1 MLCTNSTPVKIL
13 DASIQTFDKDGE
25 NVQFGKLVYLDLE
38 THRISDF
45 TCDPLVVPKIC
56 ELGDNAV
63 VNAGQLVV
71 RLSKFRGATRA
82 KIVDLVG

>member
-1 MLCTNSTPVKIL
+1 MLCTNSSPVKVL
-13 DASIQTFDKDGE
+13 DASIQTFEKDGE

-38 THRISDF
+38 NHRIADF

-71 RLSKFRGATRA
+71 RVSKFRGTTRA